1 MKSTEE
7 MLVSQDEFFLYLGLP
22 DFAKK
27 KIELQIKDE

>member
-27 KIELQIKDE
+27 KKLNYR